1 MFPTRRN
8 PARDVPNRR
17 PVAGLLRRV
26 ALIVAVAGMSMAAGP
41 PVTAASE
48 GSAAQQLVQRVTS
61 TIIDELTAR
70 GDALRSDPRAVY
82 GLVDRLILP
91 HFDFERMSR
100 RVLGKK
106 GWKTA
111 TAEQRAQFVA
121 AFRTLLVRTY
131 AVMLNEYRGQRL
143 TWRDPVPRRKDD
155 EIVVPV
161 TIELTGG
168 EPVEV
173 AYAMH
178 DSGTEWKVFDL
189 AVDGVSLVRNYR
201 SSFRSELARNG
212 IDGLIASLEA
222 KNAEM
227 N

>member
-17 PVAGLLRRV
+17 PVARLLRRV

-61 TIIDELTAR
+61 TIIDELTTR
-70 GDALRSDPRAVY
+70 RDALRSDPRAVY

-168 EPVEV
+168 DPVEV

-201 SSFRSELARNG
+201 SSFRSQLARNG